1 MIDEKEELITN
12 ILNKLLNMLNIQQI
26 NKIKEIL
33 IIEMKDIEIKY
44 KEKSLIVSGD
54 ETSQVIKKF
63 IACKKLAGLTDRS
76 LKAACGGGGLILA
89 YLKILK
95 DNNINYQKRV
105 KIIAQDLDFR
115 SVYMTYIQLSL
126 VGARAKVVQGDTL
139 TKPDIKDEN
148 CIFYTP
154 MWKGL
159 L

>member
-76 LKAACGGGGLILA
+76 LKA
-89 YLKILK
+89 
-95 DNNINYQKRV
+95 
-105 KIIAQDLDFR
+105 
-115 SVYMTYIQLSL
+115 
-126 VGARAKVVQGDTL
+126 
-139 TKPDIKDEN
+139 
-148 CIFYTP
+148 
-154 MWKGL
+154 
-159 L
+159 